1 MQAEKKDIM
10 VLGVGT
16 PKDRAL
22 MVTVWAAARK
32 LELPANI
39 VLVTDLDRILA
50 SGAQAI
56 PALVFEGQVVSE
68 GELPSAAE
76 VVSLL
81 QFFFGNPLKII

>member
-1 MQAEKKDIM
+1 MRPEKKDIV

-22 MVTVWAAARK
+22 MITVWAAARK
-32 LELPANI
+32 LGLPANI

-68 GELPSAAE
+68 GELPSATE
-76 VVSLL
+76 VIALL
-81 QFFFGNPLKII
+81 QFFFANPLKVI